1 MSGLKN
7 NFFILN
13 LIKTCTLFFDSCL
26 IQKLNKRR
34 SVLDF
39 VMKIKCENIL
49 KKSSCVY
56 SEINYRI
63 LFDIILVLLDL
74 RIAPL
79 FLYVRK
85 KDFIE
90 IEI

>member
-1 MSGLKN
+1 
-7 NFFILN
+7 
-13 LIKTCTLFFDSCL
+13 
-26 IQKLNKRR
+26 
-34 SVLDF
+34 
-39 VMKIKCENIL
+39 MKIKCENIL
-49 KKSSCVY
+49 KKSSFVY